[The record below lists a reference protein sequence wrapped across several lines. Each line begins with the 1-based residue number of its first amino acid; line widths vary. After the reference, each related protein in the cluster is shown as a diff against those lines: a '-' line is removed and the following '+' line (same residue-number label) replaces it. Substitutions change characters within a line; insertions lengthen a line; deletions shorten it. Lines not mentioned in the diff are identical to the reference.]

1 LEFPIEIWNFFLR
14 SKKMKNEKA
23 RNKSQVFFIKDI
35 MMGFMGRLLKIEEQH
50 LELVRQY
57 PHKKILRE
65 KSLTNLKNLP
75 FPGRN

>member
-1 LEFPIEIWNFFLR
+1 LEFPIEIWNFFLK

-35 MMGFMGRLLKIEEQH
+35 MMDFMGRLLKIEEQH

-57 PHKKILRE
+57 PHKKFLRE
-65 KSLTNLKNLP
+65 KSLTNLKKLP